1 MGLDS
6 RTSAMRISF
15 NKPGYGEENLE
26 ASIMISNAT
35 ESSGIKPV
43 RALESLGLGL
53 FGGGSLARWC
63 SLGLLVY
70 MRARMDGR
78 YRDYSV
84 LLE

>member
-15 NKPGYGEENLE
+15 NKPGYGGGNLE

-43 RALESLGLGL
+43 RALESLV
-53 FGGGSLARWC
+53 FHDR
-63 SLGLLVY
+63 V
-70 MRARMDGR
+70 
-78 YRDYSV
+78 
-84 LLE
+84 